1 MQQCEE
7 AFDGERADFI
17 RRHERELDELRKETA
32 QAETQAMDQRQ
43 KALGQYLT
51 DLEDN
56 MLSDYETYTRAKRE
70 LEAENAALCAQLEEM
85 RALYILNTEKL
96 DYSYKL
102 LASRDIECQ
111 NMIVMQ
117 RKRIGK
123 LQTQKNNLVARHQQI
138 DEAVRAENLE
148 LSVQYKRL
156 ANAYCDLQKKFQLF
170 EAADNDQFARL
181 WRYHE

>member
-1 MQQCEE
+1 MYE
-7 AFDGERADFI
+7 
-17 RRHERELDELRKETA
+17 
-32 QAETQAMDQRQ
+32 
-43 KALGQYLT
+43 
-51 DLEDN
+51 
-56 MLSDYETYTRAKRE
+56 DYEVFTRAKRE

-123 LQTQKNNLVARHQQI
+123 LQA
-138 DEAVRAENLE
+138 
-148 LSVQYKRL
+148 
-156 ANAYCDLQKKFQLF
+156 
-170 EAADNDQFARL
+170 
-181 WRYHE
+181 